1 MITQM
6 PYGVTADGRAVTRYL
21 LQNESGMQVQVLDYG
36 CRIVSIF
43 VPDRAGKP
51 VDVVLGCKDL
61 AAYEAD
67 DTFFGAFVGRFANR
81 IEDARFTLDG
91 VTYQL
96 EVNNGPNHNHG
107 VWHQKVFD
115 AAADGENALVLRYH
129 SPAGEDGFPG
139 AVDVTVRYEL
149 TDQNALVM
157 DYTATSDAATPI
169 NLTNHSYFNL
179 DGPGSDSVLDHTL
192 LLHASRYTPANE
204 VSCPYGTEVT
214 VKGTPMDFT
223 TAHAIGRDIDEP
235 FDQLQWGRGYDHN
248 YVIDRKGQGLALA
261 ARLKSEKTGICME
274 CRTTQPGVQLYTANW
289 VKDKGDQKPG
299 FVHGPRAAVCL
310 ETQHYPCGPNRPS
323 FPSTILRP
331 GDVLRETTVYI
342 FSTDAN

>member
-1 MITQM
+1 M
-6 PYGVTADGRAVTRYL
+6 
-21 LQNESGMQVQVLDYG
+21 
-36 CRIVSIF
+36 
-43 VPDRAGKP
+43 
-51 VDVVLGCKDL
+51 
-61 AAYEAD
+61 
-67 DTFFGAFVGRFANR
+67 
-81 IEDARFTLDG
+81 
-91 VTYQL
+91 
-96 EVNNGPNHNHG
+96 
-107 VWHQKVFD
+107 
-115 AAADGENALVLRYH
+115 
-129 SPAGEDGFPG
+129 
-139 AVDVTVRYEL
+139 
-149 TDQNALVM
+149 
-157 DYTATSDAATPI
+157 
-169 NLTNHSYFNL
+169 
-179 DGPGSDSVLDHTL
+179 
-192 LLHASRYTPANE
+192 
-204 VSCPYGTEVT
+204 SCPYGTEVT

-223 TAHAIGRDIDEP
+223 TPHAIGRDIDQP

-331 GDVLRETTVYI
+331 GDVLRGTTVYM